1 VEGAAH
7 TNFCDRLVVRR
18 KKNMSPPKGSSHN
31 ETGQRSVQLTLYKTK
46 RKWKKN
52 SHKITHG
59 VKPPDHKSVTK
70 VCMCSSFHILIE
82 NSIKLCMFAFYHIDN
97 CISLWH
103 FNWTIFEGVIY
114 LEYFIKM
121 GGGRNKCFRSNQF
134 LILCYSQTSLCQN
147 WRDKCFYLEIV
158 V

>member
-1 VEGAAH
+1 MLFYESFFFHFLFV
-7 TNFCDRLVVRR
+7 
-18 KKNMSPPKGSSHN
+18 
-31 ETGQRSVQLTLYKTK
+31 LYKVSWTLLCPVSL
-46 RKWKKN
+46 WLLPF
-52 SHKITHG
+52 G
-59 VKPPDHKSVTK
+59 GDMFFFPPDHKSVTK

-82 NSIKLCMFAFYHIDN
+82 NSIKLCMFAFYHMDN

-121 GGGRNKCFRSNQF
+121 GEGRNKCFRSNQF

-147 WRDKCFYLEIV
+147 WRDQCFYLEIV

>member
-1 VEGAAH
+1 VLFYESFFFIFSLFYIKSVEHFSALFHYGYS
-7 TNFCDRLVVRR
+7 LL
-18 KKNMSPPKGSSHN
+18 G
-31 ETGQRSVQLTLYKTK
+31 ETCFFF
-46 RKWKKN
+46 
-52 SHKITHG
+52 
-59 VKPPDHKSVTK
+59 PPDHKSVTK